1 MLFTEM
7 TDQELKDYTKERCE
21 EIEQMYN
28 TLKQLIMEMI
38 TTEDKRRQFT
48 LLADISD
55 LLDEVS
61 FEHLDTLD
69 RYLLAYESNKRLE
82 NVITKLK
89 GDEES

>member
-1 MLFTEM
+1 MLFTEL
-7 TDQELKDYTKERCE
+7 TDQELKDYSKERCE

-28 TLKQLIMEMI
+28 TLKQRIMEMI
-38 TTEDKRRQFT
+38 TTEDKRKQFT

-69 RYLLAYESNKRLE
+69 RYLLVYESNKRLE

-89 GDEES
+89 KEEED